1 MPFAALA
8 IHHPRPEHR
17 DEWIEVMK
25 QMRSGAAPPP
35 GLIDRAGYADTKG
48 GRLVGLSRW
57 ESREALDAVIGAA
70 IDGAAALDAIWADQP
85 TDVFVLEELD

>member
-17 DEWIEVMK
+17 DEWIEVMR
-25 QMRSGAAPPP
+25 QIRSGAAPP
-35 GLIDRAGYADTKG
+35 GLIHRTGYADTKG

-57 ESREALDAVIGAA
+57 EFREALDAVIGAA
-70 IDGAAALDAIWADQP
+70 IAGAAALDAIWADQP
-85 TDVFVLEELD
+85 TDVLVLEELE